1 MSFKTSVLARNFFK
15 VICHNLTKI
24 WRVFFTGFI
33 LLPVVFNMSVLART
47 VSELPEQGKLVS
59 IGGSLTEIVYALGA
73 ENRLMARDT
82 TSHYPPD
89 ASKLPDVGYMRNL
102 SPEGVLSLS
111 PDGILLIEGSGPPST
126 IEILAHAEVPVVIIP
141 EHFTQNGVIQ
151 KILKVGQALH
161 QNEQAKK
168 LADRI
173 EYDFSEND
181 KLLNKITQTKRVS
194 PKRIL
199 FVMTIQNGRIMAA
212 GKNTAAD
219 GMIALS
225 GGTNA
230 VTDYD
235 GYKLINDEAIINAA
249 PDFIL
254 MMSHAGS
261 TTTIDQVLALPT
273 IQMTPAGKNKAVIQM
288 DGLYLLSFGPRT
300 ASAARDVINVLY
312 KDEL

>member
-1 MSFKTSVLARNFFK
+1 MLFKTSVLARNFFK

-89 ASKLPDVGYMRNL
+89 ASKLPDFGYMRNL

-126 IEILAHAEVPVVIIP
+126 IEILAHAEVPMVIIP

-261 TTTIDQVLALPT
+261 TTTIDQVLALPA

>member
-126 IEILAHAEVPVVIIP
+126 IEILAHAEVPMVIIP

-261 TTTIDQVLALPT
+261 TTTIDQVLALPA

>member
-1 MSFKTSVLARNFFK
+1 MSFRTSVLASNFFK
-15 VICHNLTKI
+15 VICHDLTKI

-47 VSELPEQGKLVS
+47 VSELPEQGKFVS

-73 ENRLMARDT
+73 ENRLIARDT

-89 ASKLPDVGYMRNL
+89 ATKLPDVGYMRNL

-126 IEILAHAEVPVVIIP
+126 IEILAHAEIPMVIIP

-151 KILKVGQALH
+151 KILKVGEALH

-168 LADRI
+168 LADRV
-173 EYDFSEND
+173 EHDFSEND
-181 KLLNKITQTKRVS
+181 KLLNKITQTKRGS

-235 GYKLINDEAIINAA
+235 GYKLITDEAIINAA

-261 TTTIDQVLALPT
+261 TTTIDQVLALPA

>member
-1 MSFKTSVLARNFFK
+1 M
-15 VICHNLTKI
+15 
-24 WRVFFTGFI
+24 
-33 LLPVVFNMSVLART
+33 
-47 VSELPEQGKLVS
+47 
-59 IGGSLTEIVYALGA
+59 GGSLTEIVYALGA
-73 ENRLMARDT
+73 ENRLIARDT

-89 ASKLPDVGYMRNL
+89 ATKLPDVGYMRNL

-126 IEILAHAEVPVVIIP
+126 IEILAHAEVPMVIIP

-168 LADRI
+168 LTDRI

-181 KLLNKITQTKRVS
+181 KLLNKITQAKRVS

-261 TTTIDQVLALPT
+261 TTTIDQVLALPA

>member
-1 MSFKTSVLARNFFK
+1 M
-15 VICHNLTKI
+15 
-24 WRVFFTGFI
+24 
-33 LLPVVFNMSVLART
+33 
-47 VSELPEQGKLVS
+47 
-59 IGGSLTEIVYALGA
+59 
-73 ENRLMARDT
+73 
-82 TSHYPPD
+82 
-89 ASKLPDVGYMRNL
+89 
-102 SPEGVLSLS
+102 
-111 PDGILLIEGSGPPST
+111 
-126 IEILAHAEVPVVIIP
+126 VIIP

-151 KILKVGQALH
+151 KILKVGEALH

-168 LADRI
+168 LTNRI

-181 KLLNKITQTKRVS
+181 KLLNKITQAKRVS

-235 GYKLINDEAIINAA
+235 GYKLITDEAIINAA

-261 TTTIDQVLALPT
+261 TTTIDQVLALPA

-300 ASAARDVINVLY
+300 ALAARDVINVLY

>member
-1 MSFKTSVLARNFFK
+1 MSFKTSVLASNFFK

-47 VSELPEQGKLVS
+47 VFELPEQGKFVS

-73 ENRLMARDT
+73 ENRLIARDT

-89 ASKLPDVGYMRNL
+89 ATKLPDVGYMRNL

-126 IEILAHAEVPVVIIP
+126 IEILAHAEVPMVIIP

-181 KLLNKITQTKRVS
+181 KLLNKITQAKRVP

-261 TTTIDQVLALPT
+261 TTTIDQVLALPA

-300 ASAARDVINVLY
+300 ALAARDVINVLY

>member
-1 MSFKTSVLARNFFK
+1 MSFKTSVLACNFFK

-59 IGGSLTEIVYALGA
+59 IGGSLTEIVYALGS
-73 ENRLMARDT
+73 ENRLIARDT

-126 IEILAHAEVPVVIIP
+126 IEILAHAEVPMVIIP

-168 LADRI
+168 LTDRI

-181 KLLNKITQTKRVS
+181 KLLNKITQAKRVP

-230 VTDYD
+230 ITDYD

-261 TTTIDQVLALPT
+261 TTTIDQVLALPA

-300 ASAARDVINVLY
+300 ALAARDVINVLY

>member
-24 WRVFFTGFI
+24 CRVFFTGFI

-73 ENRLMARDT
+73 ENRLIARDT

-126 IEILAHAEVPVVIIP
+126 IEILAHAEVPMVIIP

-151 KILKVGQALH
+151 KILKVGEALH

-168 LADRI
+168 LTDRI

-181 KLLNKITQTKRVS
+181 KLLNKITQAKRVS

-261 TTTIDQVLALPT
+261 TTTIDQVLALPA
-273 IQMTPAGKNKAVIQM
+273 IQMTPAGKNKAIIQM

-300 ASAARDVINVLY
+300 ALAARDVINVLY